1 MKEVQEKNSEIIVTE
16 KTTKKNS
23 GRRARKA
30 IKNVKLVLRHLFLV
44 VMSIIWLTPIA
55 WIVLNSFSTQKGI
68 NIRRF
73 VPKKFTLNNYKE
85 LLFGSDTVS
94 MFPTWFKNTLIIA
107 IFTCIISTCFVLMV
121 AYAMSC
127 MRFKSRKTLMNLSVT
142 INLFPG
148 ILAMIAVY
156 FVLKSMAL
164 TDSHMGLVLV
174 YSGSA
179 GLGYLIAKGFFDTVP
194 DTLREAA
201 RIDGASEARIFFKI
215 VIPMSKP
222 IIVYTIISSFLV
234 PWADFVYARLIL
246 HSGLAKDMTVS
257 IGLYEM
263 LTKTLINDYF
273 AQFCAGGIIVS
284 IPISI
289 LFIIMQKFYVEGI
302 TGGAV
307 KG

>member
-1 MKEVQEKNSEIIVTE
+1 MKAKKII
-16 KTTKKNS
+16 KS
-23 GRRARKA
+23 
-30 IKNVKLVLRHLFLV
+30 VLRHLFLV
-44 VMSIIWLTPIA
+44 VLCTIWLIPIV
-55 WIVLNSFSTQKGI
+55 WIVLTSFSTDPGI
-68 NIRRF
+68 NIRNF
-73 VPKKFTLNNYKE
+73 FPDGYTIANYKN
-85 LLFGSDTVS
+85 LIFGSDTVS
-94 MFPTWFKNTLIIA
+94 QFPNWFKNTFIVA
-107 IFTCIISTCFVLMV
+107 VFTCIISTTFVLMV

-148 ILAMIAVY
+148 VLAMIAVY
-156 FVLKSMAL
+156 FVLKNAGL
-164 TDSHMGLVLV
+164 TNSHIGLILV
-174 YSGSA
+174 YSGSS

-201 RIDGASEARIFFKI
+201 KIDGASEARTFFQV

-234 PWADFVYARLIL
+234 PWADFVYAKLIL
-246 HSGLAKDMTVS
+246 NSGISSDWTVS
-257 IGLYEM
+257 IGLYNM
-263 LTKTLINDYF
+263 LDKTLINRYF
-273 AQFCAGGIIVS
+273 AQFCAGGVLVS